1 MFKIAVCDDE
11 KELRDWMAGIIHRSG
26 NGLWQFC
33 SVDQYSSGEAL
44 CKAMEA
50 GAGYQ
55 LVFLDIE
62 LESMDGVEAGRY
74 IRSRLDDH
82 AVQIV
87 YISGK
92 MGYAMSLF
100 QNQPYDFLVKPLDE
114 GDVVRIIKRV
124 IEINVGMDQTVHFV
138 SAGKQKNVVCC
149 KDIQYAYSTV
159 RKVTIHTAY
168 KDFEMYGKLSD
179 LAARLPEADFIS
191 THKSYLVNWLH
202 IHSIQKDSVVLHDGT
217 TIPVS
222 RNYKNGV
229 HEAWLKRME
238 AKHDYT

>member
-1 MFKIAVCDDE
+1 MYRIAVCDDD
-11 KELRDWMAGIIHRSG
+11 KELCDWMAGIIHRSD

-33 SVDQYSSGEAL
+33 SVDRYNSGEAL

-62 LESMDGVEAGRY
+62 LDSMDGVEVGRY
-74 IRSRLDDH
+74 IRSHLDDH

-100 QNQPYDFLVKPLDE
+100 QNQPFDFLVKPLDE

-124 IEINVGMDQTVHFV
+124 IEITVGLKQMVQFV
-138 SAGKQKNVVCC
+138 SAGKQKNVVSC

-159 RKVTIHTAY
+159 RKVTIHTAH
-168 KDFEMYGKLSD
+168 KDYEMYGKLSD
-179 LAARLPEADFIS
+179 LAARLPEADFIF
-191 THKSYLVNWLH
+191 THKSYLVNWLY
-202 IHSIQKDSVVLHDGT
+202 IHSIRKDSVVLHDGT
-217 TIPVS
+217 KIPVS
-222 RNYKNGV
+222 RNCKSGV
-229 HEAWLKRME
+229 REAWLKNME